1 MVWAQADPFFPI
13 NLPPTSLPSET
24 STTLRVAASYASYHG
39 NISPQ
44 QSSLP
49 PAAYRANN
57 QATKQSK
64 AKPAGPGRGRGRPSN
79 VTVQE
84 TGDEAEED
92 EDDDGALADQ
102 SAMMD
107 EDDR

>member
-1 MVWAQADPFFPI
+1 
-13 NLPPTSLPSET
+13 
-24 STTLRVAASYASYHG
+24 
-39 NISPQ
+39 
-44 QSSLP
+44 
-49 PAAYRANN
+49 
-57 QATKQSK
+57 
-64 AKPAGPGRGRGRPSN
+64 